1 MKKNKKL
8 MLLTI
13 SLIALLSCTSNNT
26 TTGIG
31 KRGIGGSTRTGGNN
45 GGIGNSSVTNPSSQA
60 NPAAPNP
67 TAPSLSPNA
76 RFPKINLSAI
86 PNSELDIFAYKI
98 AGEKLDAPKT
108 ASKTHY
114 EVKDREVG
122 FYLNRS
128 ATKPLT
134 TQIGR
139 RRVGKECRSRWSPYH

>member
-1 MKKNKKL
+1 MKQNKKL
-8 MLLTI
+8 MLLAI
-13 SLIALLSCTSNNT
+13 SLLALLSCTSNNGKGNLK
-26 TTGIG
+26 TGIG
-31 KRGIGGSTRTGGNN
+31 GTIRNSGSGN
-45 GGIGNSSVTNPSSQA
+45 GKGSGNPTVTNPTSPGSPA
-60 NPAAPNP
+60 NPANPNP
-67 TAPSLSPNA
+67 TMPSISTNA

-86 PNSELDIFAYKI
+86 PNSKLDIFAYKI

-134 TQIGR
+134 IAVQQQ
-139 RRVGKECRSRWSPYH
+139 WM